1 MLGSIV
7 SRLASPT
14 QDGMKYPEMDKKK
27 VKVRKKNLELKKM
40 GEKNF
45 KKNSENE
52 SCLKLPELPIKHDFF
67 GEGGSCHRQT
77 TEITE

>member
-45 KKNSENE
+45 KK
-52 SCLKLPELPIKHDFF
+52 KF
-67 GEGGSCHRQT
+67 
-77 TEITE
+77 